1 MLSRFTAKILANSLL
16 AGTTLLFLG
25 ALFTASYHSDIV
37 KKIGKHWVAH
47 YAQSMKQEAI
57 SAFSQAT
64 KTNQTSPLTT
74 LLEKPRWDE
83 VLLDDRAYPLK
94 RALLLRLCV
103 TLEQQENYG
112 ALRKWSLSWL
122 SLSDRDLDAR
132 AFWYEAIRHS
142 PGEEDEGLQGLITN
156 QRAFPG
162 NSYLSQFL
170 IKAYKET
177 NNYGL
182 ANQLLQKTMGTEAK
196 IALEDWQMYWT
207 TPRQKSFSQVLS
219 QLLGPKFNHRGQLAL
234 ATPIPTDSVL
244 LRVDPPRGSRIRI
257 YQIEAQIDN
266 QTIRFPA
273 STLKFRQMR
282 REEDSLIADGKPDP
296 QFYLPIGKYLEPADR
311 EQVTVSIR
319 CYADVVVGEDEAPLV
334 DFFDQG

>member
-94 RALLLRLCV
+94 RALLLRLCIV
-103 TLEQQENYG
+103 LEQQENYG
-112 ALRKWSLSWL
+112 ALRSWSLSWL

-170 IKAYKET
+170 IMAYKET

-219 QLLGPKFNHRGQLAL
+219 QPLGPKFNHRGQLAL
-234 ATPIPTDSVL
+234 ATHIPADSVL

-266 QTIRFPA
+266 ETIHFPA
-273 STLKFRQMR
+273 STLKLNQLR
-282 REEDSLIADGKPDP
+282 REKDSLIANGKPDP
-296 QFYLPIGKYLEPADR
+296 QFYLPIGKYIEPADR
-311 EQVTVSIR
+311 ERVAISIR
-319 CYADVVVGEDEAPLV
+319 CYADVVVGEDGAPLI
-334 DFFDQG
+334 DFFGQ